1 MNNPAPHAPQRPR
14 VANSDVRFRAMFPV
28 QMLTRLTAAH
38 GAPPAKSPPYLSF
51 CGHIEQW
58 QTNITGSDPSRSHIA
73 EALPQGHWR
82 RSILGLR
89 AWWPIG
95 SGRRSLALRA
105 PSIKVSGVLKI
116 PHHHR
121 YTLGPLKSTVHLH
134 RTQPCPYLTFSPMQS
149 QSHLLPHPP
158 AQHKYPS
165 HRPRRSIKSSFTKPI
180 KP

>member
-58 QTNITGSDPSRSHIA
+58 QTNITGSDSSRSHIA

-82 RSILGLR
+82 RSIFNVCGCER
-89 AWWPIG
+89 SWWPIG

-105 PSIKVSGVLKI
+105 PSKTVAFSSPKSPLYPRPSQIDRSSTPYTTLSISHVLTHAESI
-116 PHHHR
+116 
-121 YTLGPLKSTVHLH
+121 SS
-134 RTQPCPYLTFSPMQS
+134 SPTS
-149 QSHLLPHPP
+149 ACP
-158 AQHKYPS
+158 AQIPFAS
-165 HRPRRSIKSSFTKPI
+165 PTKVHQVLLHQTH
-180 KP
+180 